1 MTRMAVLRNRKA
13 AFLRKVQTGKGLH
26 KKVQKRTV
34 LVLTWGLSG
43 DILILF
49 KNEQLEAMSMHF
61 GASFNYFDI
70 MAAAKKNYTRL
81 LEPVC
86 QEMGLTRNELDVMLF
101 LENNPDFD
109 RAVDIV
115 TNRGL
120 AKSHVSMSVASLEER
135 GLLERIPDP
144 DDRRT
149 IHLKLT
155 EKSREITKVACRRQ
169 KQFLDY
175 LHQGVT
181 EEQLEMM
188 RLFAERVH
196 ENIKNIEEVI

>member
-1 MTRMAVLRNRKA
+1 
-13 AFLRKVQTGKGLH
+13 
-26 KKVQKRTV
+26 
-34 LVLTWGLSG
+34 
-43 DILILF
+43 
-49 KNEQLEAMSMHF
+49 MHPVRI
-61 GASFNYFDI
+61 GTYFDMLSKSQKGYSKI
-70 MAAAKKNYTRL
+70 L
-81 LEPVC
+81 DPVC
-86 QEMGLTRNELDVMLF
+86 KKWDLTRNELDVMLF
-101 LENNPDFD
+101 LANNPDFD

-115 TNRGL
+115 NNRGL
-120 AKSHVSMSVASLEER
+120 AKSHVSMSVSSLEER

-144 DDRRT
+144 SDRRT

-155 EKSREITKVACRRQ
+155 EKSREITTVACRRQ